1 MATVLVQQRSLHHS
15 TPPPSP
21 LPSALTVN
29 RRPSPIPNKHI
40 PVCPPGPT
48 PSTPPPP
55 ASPVLRSDQPSS
67 LLYPPDER
75 LRIGRAPSP
84 AVYAIEASKLAAAM
98 DHQAPQPLPDPSQ
111 MFPWLHGLHPDNHLQ
126 VGFFQSRKRHSRRS
140 PKCWRGLRWSNW
152 GAICRVSIK
161 GAVSPNEVIAPTS
174 RFLMADP
181 QEGFSVRN
189 FHIQTAKL
197 AAMSDIV
204 LYAEDDSSQAA
215 LVALA
220 DQFATAQ
227 HAWRLKM
234 DPLQERPTYNTFIVA
249 S

>member
-1 MATVLVQQRSLHHS
+1 VVKLGGDLSRS
-15 TPPPSP
+15 
-21 LPSALTVN
+21 
-29 RRPSPIPNKHI
+29 R
-40 PVCPPGPT
+40 
-48 PSTPPPP
+48 
-55 ASPVLRSDQPSS
+55 
-67 LLYPPDER
+67 
-75 LRIGRAPSP
+75 
-84 AVYAIEASKLAAAM
+84 
-98 DHQAPQPLPDPSQ
+98 
-111 MFPWLHGLHPDNHLQ
+111 
-126 VGFFQSRKRHSRRS
+126 
-140 PKCWRGLRWSNW
+140 
-152 GAICRVSIK
+152 IK
-161 GAVSPNEVIAPTS
+161 GAVSPNEVIAPSS

-204 LYAEDDSSQAA
+204 LYAEDDCSQAA